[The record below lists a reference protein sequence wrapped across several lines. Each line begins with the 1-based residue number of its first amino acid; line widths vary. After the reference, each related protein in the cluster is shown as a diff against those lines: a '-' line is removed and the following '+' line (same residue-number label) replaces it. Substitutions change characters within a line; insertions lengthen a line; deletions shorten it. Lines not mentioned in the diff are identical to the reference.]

1 MARKQELSRRPA
13 LAPFEVSSFR
23 FQWPAD
29 LLTSWAFE
37 METLVL
43 GWYVLVETGSVLWL
57 TIFGALGYGGTLL
70 APMLGVASDRIGHR
84 TVLCTM
90 RAIYATIAAT
100 LMTLAFAGALTPL
113 LVCTLAALTGLVRP
127 SDLGLRGVLI
137 AETMPMHLLT
147 AAMGI
152 SRTTSDSARV
162 AGALAGAALFAAFGI
177 AEAYIAITSFYLL
190 GALLTLGV
198 APSRAHTPA
207 PAAAAELATSTSMGR
222 SISRSISPWHDLRE
236 GIAHVWNT
244 PSLLAVVWL
253 AFLFNLTAFP
263 ITNGLLPYVAREV
276 YGIDQTGLGYLVA
289 SFAFGAVLGSIAV
302 SRYGIAIALA
312 RLMLV
317 AAVAWYVLLLIFA
330 QMQSLL
336 GGIVS
341 LTLAGFAQSLSMVSL
356 TVILLRTSE
365 ARLRGRIVGVRMLA
379 IYSLPLGLLTAGA
392 LIGRIGFDAT
402 VTAYA
407 ATGLAF
413 TILIAVRWRAPLWH
427 LQAPKEGS

>member
-1 MARKQELSRRPA
+1 MVAAADEKTGPHRPG
-13 LAPFEVSSFR
+13 LTPFQVSSFR

-37 METLVL
+37 METLIL

-84 TVLCTM
+84 TVLCAM
-90 RAIYATIAAT
+90 RATYAAIAGA
-100 LMTLAFAGALTPL
+100 LMVLAFAGTLTPL
-113 LVCTLAALTGLVRP
+113 LVCVLAALTGLVRP
-127 SDLGLRGVLI
+127 SDLGLRGALI
-137 AETMPMHLLT
+137 AETMPMEGLT

-162 AGALAGAALFAAFGI
+162 AGALAGAGLFAAFGI
-177 AEAYIAITSFYLL
+177 AAAYVAITSFYLL

-198 APSRAHTPA
+198 APTRARPPV
-207 PAAAAELATSTSMGR
+207 PAAAAELAMSTSM
-222 SISRSISPWHDLRE
+222 STSMSAWDDLRE

-263 ITNGLLPYVAREV
+263 ITNGLLPYVARDV
-276 YGIDQTGLGYLVA
+276 YHIDQTGLGYLVA
-289 SFAFGAVLGSIAV
+289 SFAVGTVLGSIAV
-302 SRYGIAIALA
+302 SRYGVAIALP

-317 AAVAWYVLLLIFA
+317 AAMAWYVLLILFA
-330 QMQSLL
+330 QMQSLP

-341 LTLAGFAQSLSMVSL
+341 LTLAGLTQSLSMVAL
-356 TVILLRTSE
+356 TVILLRASHP
-365 ARLRGRIVGVRMLA
+365 RLRGRIVGVRMLA
-379 IYSLPLGLLTAGA
+379 IYSLPLGLLAAGA
-392 LIGRIGFDAT
+392 LIERTGFRTT

-407 ATGLAF
+407 AIGLAC
-413 TILIAVRWRAPLWH
+413 TVLIALRWRASLWQ
-427 LQAPKEGS
+427 LRGPKDGP

>member
-1 MARKQELSRRPA
+1 MSRRPA
-13 LAPFEVSSFR
+13 LAPFRVRSFR

-57 TIFGALGYGGTLL
+57 TVFGALGYGGTLL

-84 TVLCTM
+84 TVLCAM
-90 RAIYATIAAT
+90 RATYATIAAT
-100 LMTLAFAGALTPL
+100 LMMLAFAGALTPL
-113 LVCTLAALTGLVRP
+113 LACGLAALTGLVRP

-137 AETMPMHLLT
+137 AETMPMNLLT

-162 AGALAGAALFAAFGI
+162 AGALAGAGLFAAFGI
-177 AEAYIAITSFYLL
+177 GAAYVAITGFYLL

-198 APSRAHTPA
+198 APSRAQAQAPA
-207 PAAAAELATSTSMGR
+207 PAAAAELAMST

-263 ITNGLLPYVAREV
+263 ITNGLLPYVARDI
-276 YGIDQTGLGYLVA
+276 YRIDQTGLGFLVA
-289 SFAFGAVLGSIAV
+289 SFAVGAVLGSIAV
-302 SRYGIAIALA
+302 SRYGIAIALP

-330 QMQSLL
+330 QMQSLPA
-336 GGIVS
+336 GIVS

-379 IYSLPLGLLTAGA
+379 IYSLPLGLLAAGV
-392 LIGRIGFDAT
+392 LIERIGFGPT
-402 VTAYA
+402 VTAY
-407 ATGLAF
+407 TVIGLAF
-413 TILIAVRWRAPLWH
+413 TALIAVRWRTSLW
-427 LQAPKEGS
+427 QPEAPKDGL

>member
-1 MARKQELSRRPA
+1 MAREQKILRWPA
-13 LAPFEVSSFR
+13 LAPFQVGSFR

-57 TIFGALGYGGTLL
+57 TVFGALGYGGTLL

-84 TVLCTM
+84 TVLSTM

-100 LMTLAFAGALTPL
+100 LMMLAFAGALTPL
-113 LVCTLAALTGLVRP
+113 LACTLTALTGLVRP

-177 AEAYIAITSFYLL
+177 VEAYIAITSFYLL
-190 GALLTLGV
+190 GALLMLGV
-198 APSRAHTPA
+198 APSHAHTPA
-207 PAAAAELATSTSMGR
+207 PVAAELAMRSSISR
-222 SISRSISPWHDLRE
+222 SISQSISPWHDLRE

-263 ITNGLLPYVAREV
+263 ITNGLLPYVARDV

-302 SRYGIAIALA
+302 SRYGIAIALP

-317 AAVAWYVLLLIFA
+317 AAVVWYVLLLIFA

-379 IYSLPLGLLTAGA
+379 IYSLPLGLLAAGA
-392 LIGRIGFDAT
+392 LIGQIGFDAT

-407 ATGLAF
+407 AIGLAF
-413 TILIAVRWRAPLWH
+413 TALITVRWRAALWH

>member
-1 MARKQELSRRPA
+1 MSRRPA
-13 LAPFEVSSFR
+13 LAPFQVRSFR

-57 TIFGALGYGGTLL
+57 TVFGALGYGGTLL

-84 TVLCTM
+84 TVLCAM
-90 RAIYATIAAT
+90 RAIYTTIAASLT
-100 LMTLAFAGALTPL
+100 VLAFVGALTPL
-113 LVCTLAALTGLVRP
+113 VVCALAALTGLVRP

-137 AETMPMHLLT
+137 AETMPMDRLT

-162 AGALAGAALFAAFGI
+162 AGALAGAGLFAAFGI
-177 AEAYIAITSFYLL
+177 AAAYVAITGLYLL

-198 APSRAHTPA
+198 APARAQAPA
-207 PAAAAELATSTSMGR
+207 PATAAELAMSASMGR

-263 ITNGLLPYVAREV
+263 ITNGLLPYVARDV

-289 SFAFGAVLGSIAV
+289 SFAFGALLGSIAV
-302 SRYGIAIALA
+302 SRYGIAIALP

-330 QMQSLL
+330 QMQSLP

-341 LTLAGFAQSLSMVSL
+341 LTLAGFMQSLSMVAL
-356 TVILLRTSE
+356 TVILLRGSE
-365 ARLRGRIVGVRMLA
+365 TRLRGRIVGVRMLA
-379 IYSLPLGLLTAGA
+379 IYSLPLGLLAAGA
-392 LIGRIGFDAT
+392 LIGQIGFDAT

-407 ATGLAF
+407 AIGLAF
-413 TILIAVRWRAPLWH
+413 TVLIAVRWRDSLWPLRAPT
-427 LQAPKEGS
+427 ADS

>member
-1 MARKQELSRRPA
+1 MSRRPA
-13 LAPFEVSSFR
+13 LAPFQVRSFR

-57 TIFGALGYGGTLL
+57 TVFGALGYGGTLL

-84 TVLCTM
+84 TVLCAM
-90 RAIYATIAAT
+90 RAIYTTIAASLT
-100 LMTLAFAGALTPL
+100 VLAFVGALTPL
-113 LVCTLAALTGLVRP
+113 VVCALAALTGLVRP

-137 AETMPMHLLT
+137 AETMPMDRLT

-162 AGALAGAALFAAFGI
+162 AGALAGAGLFAAFGI
-177 AEAYIAITSFYLL
+177 AAAYVAITGLYLL

-198 APSRAHTPA
+198 APARAQAPA
-207 PAAAAELATSTSMGR
+207 PATAAELAMSASMGR

-263 ITNGLLPYVAREV
+263 ITNGLLPYVARDL

-289 SFAFGAVLGSIAV
+289 SFAFGALLGSIAV
-302 SRYGIAIALA
+302 SRYGIAIALP

-330 QMQSLL
+330 QMQSLP

-341 LTLAGFAQSLSMVSL
+341 LTLAGFMQSLSMVAL
-356 TVILLRTSE
+356 TVILLRGSE
-365 ARLRGRIVGVRMLA
+365 TRLRGRIVGVRMLA
-379 IYSLPLGLLTAGA
+379 IYSLPLGLLAAGA
-392 LIGRIGFDAT
+392 LIGQIGFDAT

-407 ATGLAF
+407 AIGLAF
-413 TILIAVRWRAPLWH
+413 TVLIAVRWRDSLWPLRAPT
-427 LQAPKEGS
+427 ADS

>member
-1 MARKQELSRRPA
+1 MSRRPA
-13 LAPFEVSSFR
+13 LAPFQVRSFR

-84 TVLCTM
+84 TVLCAM
-90 RAIYATIAAT
+90 RAIYTTIAAS
-100 LMTLAFAGALTPL
+100 LMGLAVAGALTPL
-113 LVCTLAALTGLVRP
+113 LVCVLAALTGLVRP

-137 AETMPMHLLT
+137 AETMPMDRLT

-162 AGALAGAALFAAFGI
+162 AGALAGAGLFAAFGI
-177 AEAYIAITSFYLL
+177 AAAYVAITGLYLL

-198 APSRAHTPA
+198 APARAQAAA
-207 PAAAAELATSTSMGR
+207 PAVAAELA
-222 SISRSISPWHDLRE
+222 ISPWYDLRE

-263 ITNGLLPYVAREV
+263 ITNGLLPYVARDV

-289 SFAFGAVLGSIAV
+289 SFAFGALLGSIAV
-302 SRYGIAIALA
+302 SRYGIAIALP

-317 AAVAWYVLLLIFA
+317 AAVAWYGLLLIFA
-330 QMQSLL
+330 QMQSLP

-341 LTLAGFAQSLSMVSL
+341 LTLAGFTQSLSMVAL
-356 TVILLRTSE
+356 TVILLRGSE

-379 IYSLPLGLLTAGA
+379 IYSLPLGLLAAGA

-407 ATGLAF
+407 AIGLAF
-413 TILIAVRWRAPLWH
+413 TVLIAVRWRDSLWQLRAPTT
-427 LQAPKEGS
+427 GS

>member
-1 MARKQELSRRPA
+1 MSRLPA
-13 LAPFEVSSFR
+13 LAPFQVRSYR

-37 METLVL
+37 METLIL

-84 TVLCTM
+84 TVLCGM
-90 RAIYATIAAT
+90 RAAYTTIAAA
-100 LMTLAFAGALTPL
+100 LMVLAFAGALTPL
-113 LVCTLAALTGLVRP
+113 VVCALAALTGLVRP
-127 SDLGLRGVLI
+127 SDLGLRGALI
-137 AETMPMHLLT
+137 AETMPRNRLT

-162 AGALAGAALFAAFGI
+162 AGALAGAGLFAAFGI
-177 AEAYIAITSFYLL
+177 APAYVAITGFYLL
-190 GALLTLGV
+190 GTLLTLGV
-198 APSRAHTPA
+198 TPTRA
-207 PAAAAELATSTSMGR
+207 PAAEVTM
-222 SISRSISPWHDLRE
+222 SISMSPWHDLRE

-263 ITNGLLPYVAREV
+263 ITNGLLPYVARDV

-289 SFAFGAVLGSIAV
+289 SFAFGALLGSIAL
-302 SRYGIAIALA
+302 SRSGRAIRLP

-317 AAVAWYVLLLIFA
+317 AAGAWYVLLLIFA
-330 QMQSLL
+330 QMQSLP

-341 LTLAGFAQSLSMVSL
+341 LMLAGFAQSLSMVAH
-356 TVILLRTSE
+356 TVILLS
-365 ARLRGRIVGVRMLA
+365 ASDQRLRGRIVGVRMLA
-379 IYSLPLGLLTAGA
+379 IYSLPLGLLAAGA
-392 LIGRIGFDAT
+392 FIGRVGFDAT
-402 VTAYA
+402 VSAYA
-407 ATGLAF
+407 AIGLAF
-413 TILIAVRWRAPLWH
+413 TALIAVRWRASLWQ
-427 LQAPKEGS
+427 LQAPKDGL

>member
-1 MARKQELSRRPA
+1 MR
-13 LAPFEVSSFR
+13 SFR
-23 FQWPAD
+23 FQWPAY

-57 TIFGALGYGGTLL
+57 TVFGALGYGGTLL
-70 APMLGVASDRIGHR
+70 APMLGVVSDRIGHR
-84 TVLCTM
+84 TVLFTM
-90 RAIYATIAAT
+90 RATYAAIAAA
-100 LMTLAFAGALTPL
+100 LMGLAFAGALTPL
-113 LVCTLAALTGLVRP
+113 LVCALAALTGLVRP

-137 AETMPMHLLT
+137 AETMPMDRLT

-162 AGALAGAALFAAFGI
+162 AGALAGAGLFAVFGI
-177 AEAYIAITSFYLL
+177 AAAYVVVTGFYLL

-198 APSRAHTPA
+198 APVRAHA
-207 PAAAAELATSTSMGR
+207 PAVTAGLALGK
-222 SISRSISPWHDLRE
+222 SISPWHDLRE

-263 ITNGLLPYVAREV
+263 ITNGLLPYVARDV
-276 YGIDQTGLGYLVA
+276 YRVDETGLGYLVA
-289 SFAFGAVLGSIAV
+289 SFAFGALLGSVAV
-302 SRYGIAIALA
+302 SRYGIAVALP

-317 AAVAWYVLLLIFA
+317 GAVAWYILLLLFG
-330 QMQSLL
+330 QMQSLA
-336 GGIVS
+336 GGVIS
-341 LTLAGFAQSLSMVSL
+341 LTLAGFTQSLSMVAL
-356 TVILLRTSE
+356 TVILLRASE

-379 IYSLPLGLLTAGA
+379 IYSLPLGLLAAGA
-392 LIGRIGFDAT
+392 LIGRIGFNAT

-407 ATGLAF
+407 AIGLAF
-413 TILIAVRWRAPLWH
+413 TVLIAVRWRASLWQ
-427 LQAPKEGS
+427 LQAPKDGY

>member
-1 MARKQELSRRPA
+1 MSRRPA
-13 LAPFEVSSFR
+13 LAPFQVRSFR

-57 TIFGALGYGGTLL
+57 TVFAALGYGGTLL

-84 TVLCTM
+84 TVLCAM
-90 RAIYATIAAT
+90 RAIYTTIAAS
-100 LMTLAFAGALTPL
+100 LMGLALAGALTPL
-113 LVCTLAALTGLVRP
+113 LVCVLAALTGLVRP

-137 AETMPMHLLT
+137 AETMPMDRLT

-162 AGALAGAALFAAFGI
+162 AGALAGAGLFAAFGI
-177 AEAYIAITSFYLL
+177 AAAYVAITGLYLV

-198 APSRAHTPA
+198 APARAQAAA
-207 PAAAAELATSTSMGR
+207 PAVAAELA
-222 SISRSISPWHDLRE
+222 ISPWHDLRE

-263 ITNGLLPYVAREV
+263 ITNGLLPYVARDV

-289 SFAFGAVLGSIAV
+289 SFAFGALLGSIAV
-302 SRYGIAIALA
+302 SRYGIAIALP

-317 AAVAWYVLLLIFA
+317 AAVAWYGLLLIFA
-330 QMQSLL
+330 QMQSLP

-341 LTLAGFAQSLSMVSL
+341 LTLAGFTQSLSMVAL
-356 TVILLRTSE
+356 TVILLRGSE

-379 IYSLPLGLLTAGA
+379 IYSLPLGLLAAGA
-392 LIGRIGFDAT
+392 LIGQIGFDAT

-407 ATGLAF
+407 AIGLAF
-413 TILIAVRWRAPLWH
+413 TVLIALRWRDSLWQLRAPT
-427 LQAPKEGS
+427 AGS